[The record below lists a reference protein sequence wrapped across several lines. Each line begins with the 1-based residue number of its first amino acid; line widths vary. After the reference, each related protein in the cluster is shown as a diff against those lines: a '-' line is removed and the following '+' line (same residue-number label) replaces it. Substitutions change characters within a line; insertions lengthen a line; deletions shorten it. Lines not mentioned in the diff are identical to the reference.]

1 MSELLNI
8 YADMPFPS
16 LTAHGQAR
24 DAALQA
30 GAVIEVEATSLVG
43 YRSAGYLLIIG
54 EEAAALAAARRLG
67 SIVHRTVLVTHSNEN
82 ANDSQLQSARF
93 ADITDPKLVV
103 LRGEIAQLKGHL
115 GRYEARLRT
124 PQGESLNLA
133 ELNGTQHPF
142 FDLVL
147 DLQAQPSLT
156 PELPPFGYYP
166 VGADATRLERALAE
180 IPEMTGEFEKPKF
193 FNYSPDICA
202 HGNSGLTGCTRC
214 IDACPTNAIS
224 SKGSE
229 IEVDP
234 YLCQG
239 GGSCTA
245 ACPTGA
251 IIYAYPGPKDQ
262 LARIRAMLKTYR
274 EAGGEKALLL
284 FHDDEAGAERLR
296 ETVSQLPERVI
307 PVRVTELGAVG
318 MDIWLSSLAYGAS
331 QVVLLDTPRVPPS
344 VRREL
349 DSQLAYARALLE
361 AMGHEPGR
369 IVLLGAADG
378 PVAARLAEQP
388 LYAPVQAAGFD
399 TFNEKRGT
407 LRLALDHLFEQ
418 AESPQPLARMPAGAP
433 FGQVLVDRDKCTLCM
448 SCSQV
453 CPARALKDGG
463 EKPQLNFT
471 EDLCVQCGL
480 CETACPEQ
488 AITLEPRFLFDW
500 EERRRS
506 RVLNEEEPLCC
517 LSCGKPFATN
527 SVIQRLTER
536 LRNHSMFQSEAELR
550 RLRMCGDCRVA
561 DMFSGEMQSL
571 SRPKV
576 Y

>member
-8 YADMPFPS
+8 YADMPFPN
-16 LTAHGQAR
+16 LTATGQAR

-30 GAVIEVEATSLVG
+30 GAVVEIEATSLVG

-54 EEAAALAAARRLG
+54 DEAAALAAARRLG
-67 SIVHRTVLVTHSNEN
+67 PTLHRTVLVTDSNGN
-82 ANDSQLQSARF
+82 AKDSQLRQFRGS
-93 ADITDPKLVV
+93 DPNLAV
-103 LRGEIAQLKGHL
+103 LQGELAQLKGHL
-115 GRYEARLRT
+115 GHYEATLRT
-124 PQGESLNLA
+124 PKGEALKLA

-147 DLQAQPSLT
+147 DLQPQPSLT
-156 PELPPFGYYP
+156 AELAPFGYYP
-166 VGADATRLERALAE
+166 VGTDTNRLARALAE

-202 HGNSGLTGCTRC
+202 HGNSGLSGCTRC
-214 IDACPTNAIS
+214 IDACPAGAIS
-224 SKGSE
+224 SKGSQ

-262 LARIRAMLKTYR
+262 LARIRAMLKSYR
-274 EAGGEKALLL
+274 EAGGEKPLLL

-296 ETVSQLPERVI
+296 ETVAELPERVI
-307 PVRVTELGAVG
+307 PVRVAEIGAVG

-331 QVVLLDTPRVPPS
+331 QVVLLDTPRVPAS

-349 DSQLAYARALLE
+349 NAQLTYTRTLLE
-361 AMGHEPGR
+361 AMGYEPAR
-369 IVLLGAADG
+369 VLLLATGDG
-378 PVAARLAEQP
+378 SVAARLAEQP
-388 LYAPVQAAGFD
+388 WYAPVPAASFD

-407 LRLALDHLFEQ
+407 LRLALDHLHEQ
-418 AESPQPLARMPAGAP
+418 ASAPQPLAAMPAGAP
-433 FGQVLVDRDKCTLCM
+433 FGQILVDRDKCTLCM

-463 EKPQLNFT
+463 DKPQLNFT

-480 CETACPEQ
+480 CESACPEQ
-488 AITLEPRFLFDW
+488 AIALEPRFLFDW
-500 EERRRS
+500 EQRRRP

-517 LSCGKPFATN
+517 IGCGKAFATA
-527 SVIQRLTER
+527 SVIKRMTER
-536 LRNHSMFQSEAELR
+536 LRHHAMFQTEVELR

-561 DMFSGEMQSL
+561 DMFGGEMQGL

-576 Y
+576 YE